1 MSDFRMDEAGLFL
14 ERQLEYIRPQIFE
27 VAYADIKYPTLLP
40 VTSEAG
46 QGAQTFTYR
55 IMDSTGEFKLIADAA
70 DDLPRS
76 DISQVEKSINIRSFG
91 GSFGYT
97 VQELRA
103 AQMANIA
110 LEQRRASA
118 VRRAYE
124 EKVEALAMFGES
136 TVGLAGFFN
145 NSTVD
150 VITAD
155 HWFTGTT
162 ASGVGTSQEMLE
174 LLNYG
179 VTAIING
186 SNMKEQPDTILMA
199 YEDYNTISTTRNSD
213 SSDVTVLEY
222 FLRTNPYIRN
232 VEPINQLDKDNS
244 VLNSN
249 RMVVYKRDPEKVQ
262 LHIPQPL
269 ELFPPQQR
277 GLEFIVP
284 AHARVGGV
292 ALYYPK
298 SVIYV
303 QATA

>member
-14 ERQLEYIRPQIFE
+14 ERQLEFIRPQVFE
-27 VAYADIKYPTLLP
+27 TAYADIKYPTILP

-46 QGAQTFTYR
+46 NAAQTYTYR
-55 IMDSTGEFKLIADAA
+55 IMDATGEFKLIADAA

-76 DISQVEKSINIRSFG
+76 DISQVEKSIVIRSFG

-103 AQMANIA
+103 AQMANVA

-124 EKVEALAMFGES
+124 EKVEQVAMFGEAS
-136 TVGLAGFFN
+136 ANLAGFFN
-145 NSTVD
+145 NATVD
-150 VITAD
+150 VIAAD
-155 HWFTGTT
+155 KWFTDSGTT
-162 ASGVGTSQEMLE
+162 SQDMLD

-179 VTAIING
+179 ADAMVNATQ
-186 SNMKEQPDTILMA
+186 MKEQPDTLLLP
-199 YEDYNTISTTRNSD
+199 YGDYAVISKRRNSD
-213 SSDVTVLEY
+213 SSDSTVLEY
-222 FLRTNPYIRN
+222 FLRTNPYITN
-232 VEPINQLDKDNS
+232 VAPILQLDKTKS
-244 VLNSN
+244 GLNTN
-249 RMVVYKRDPEKVQ
+249 RMVVYKRDPQKLE

-303 QATA
+303 QASA

>member
-1 MSDFRMDEAGLFL
+1 MSEFRLDDAGLFL
-14 ERQLEYIRPQIFE
+14 DRQLEHIRPQVFE
-27 VAYADIKYPTLLP
+27 VEYADIKYPTILP
-40 VTSEAG
+40 VTAEAG
-46 QGAQTFTYR
+46 PGAQTFTYR
-55 IMDSTGEFKLIADAA
+55 IMDATGDFKLISDAA
-70 DDLPRS
+70 DDLPRA
-76 DISQVEKSINIRSFG
+76 DVSQTEKSINIRSFG

-103 AQMANIA
+103 AQMANLS

-124 EKVEALAMFGES
+124 EKVESVAMFGEGS
-136 TVGLAGFFN
+136 VNLAGFFN
-145 NSTVD
+145 NATVD
-150 VITAD
+150 VISANKWFSTSAVTA
-155 HWFTGTT
+155 
-162 ASGVGTSQEMLE
+162 QEMLE
-174 LLNYG
+174 ILNQG
-179 VTAIING
+179 VSAIISG
-186 SNMKEQPDTILMA
+186 SNMKEQPDTILMP
-199 YEDYNTISTTRNSD
+199 YEDYNTVSTTRNSD

-232 VEPINQLDKDNS
+232 VEPINQLAAANS
-244 VLNSN
+244 SLAKN
-249 RMVVYKRDPEKVQ
+249 RLVVYKRDPQKVQ

-298 SVIYV
+298 SVKYV
-303 QATA
+303 QAP

>member
-14 ERQLEYIRPQIFE
+14 ERQLEYIRPQVFE
-27 VAYADIKYPTLLP
+27 VAYADIKYPTILP

-46 QGAQTFTYR
+46 PGAQTFTYR
-55 IMDSTGEFKLIADAA
+55 VMDATGEFKLIADAA
-70 DDLPRS
+70 DDLPRA

-110 LEQRRASA
+110 LEQRRATA

-124 EKVEALAMFGES
+124 EKVEDVAMFGES
-136 TVGLAGFFN
+136 SVGLQGFFN
-145 NSTVD
+145 NATVD
-150 VITAD
+150 VVAAD
-155 HWFTGTT
+155 KWFTDSGTT
-162 ASGVGTSQEMLE
+162 AQEMLD

-199 YEDYNTISTTRNSD
+199 WEDYNTISTRRNSD
-213 SSDVTVLEY
+213 SSDVTVMEY

-232 VEPINQLDKDNS
+232 IEPINQLDADKS
-244 VLNSN
+244 VLSKN
-249 RMVVYKRDPEKVQ
+249 RMVFYKRDPQKVQ

-298 SVIYV
+298 SVLYL
-303 QATA
+303 QAP

>member
-1 MSDFRMDEAGLFL
+1 MSDSRMDDAGLFL
-14 ERQLEYIRPQIFE
+14 ERQLEYIRPQVFE
-27 VAYADIKYPTLLP
+27 TVYADIKYPTILP
-40 VTSEAG
+40 VTAEAG
-46 QGAQTFTYR
+46 NGAQTFTYR

-70 DDLPRS
+70 DDLPRA
-76 DISQVEKSINIRSFG
+76 DISQTEKSIVFRSFG

-110 LEQRRASA
+110 LEQRRAAA

-124 EKVEALAMFGES
+124 EKAEEVAMFGEAS
-136 TVGLAGFFN
+136 ANLPGFFN
-145 NSTVD
+145 NATVD
-150 VITAD
+150 VLQANK
-155 HWFTGTT
+155 WFTDSGTT
-162 ASGVGTSQEMLE
+162 AQEMLE

-179 VTAIING
+179 VTAIVN
-186 SNMKEQPDTILMA
+186 STQMKEQPDTILMP
-199 YEDYNTISTTRNSD
+199 YEDFRVISTQRNSD

-222 FLRTNPYIRN
+222 FLRTNPFIRN
-232 VEPINQLDKDNS
+232 IEPILQLDKDNS
-244 VLNSN
+244 TLSTN
-249 RMVVYKRDPEKVQ
+249 RMVVYKRDPQKVQ

-284 AHARVGGV
+284 AHARLGGV
-292 ALYYPK
+292 ALYFPK

-303 QATA
+303 QND

>member
-1 MSDFRMDEAGLFL
+1 MSDFRMDDAGLFL
-14 ERQLEYIRPQIFE
+14 ERQLEYIRPQVFE
-27 VAYADIKYPTLLP
+27 ITYADIKYPTLLP

-46 QGAQTFTYR
+46 PGAQTFTYR

-70 DDLPRS
+70 DDLPRA

-124 EKVEALAMFGES
+124 EKVEAVAMFGES
-136 TVGLAGFFN
+136 SVGLAGFFN

-150 VITAD
+150 VIATD
-155 HWFTGTT
+155 RWFTGAT
-162 ASGVGTSQEMLE
+162 ASGTAQDMLE
-174 LLNYG
+174 LLNHG
-179 VTAIING
+179 VSAIINA
-186 SNMKEQPDTILMA
+186 SKMKEQPDTILLA
-199 YEDYNTISTTRNSD
+199 YEDYNKISTTRNSD

-232 VEPINQLDKDNS
+232 VEPVNQLDADNS
-244 VLNSN
+244 VLNTN

-303 QATA
+303 QASA

>member
-1 MSDFRMDEAGLFL
+1 MSEFRMDEAGLFL
-14 ERQLEYIRPQIFE
+14 ERQLEYIRPQVFE
-27 VAYADIKYPTLLP
+27 TEYADIKYPTILP

-46 QGAQTFTYR
+46 PGAQTFTYR
-55 IMDSTGEFKLIADAA
+55 VMDATGDFKLISDAA

-76 DISQVEKSINIRSFG
+76 DVSQVEKSISIRSFG

-110 LEQRRASA
+110 LEQRRAAA
-118 VRRAYE
+118 VRRSYE
-124 EKVEALAMFGES
+124 EKVEQVALFGEAS
-136 TVGLAGFFN
+136 VGMAGFFN

-150 VITAD
+150 VVAAD
-155 HWFTGTT
+155 KWFTGTT
-162 ASGVGTSQEMLE
+162 ATGTTSQDMLE

-199 YEDYNTISTTRNSD
+199 WEDYNKISTTRNSD

-222 FLRTNPYIRN
+222 FLRTNPFIRN
-232 VEPINQLDKDNS
+232 IEPINQLDADKS
-244 VLNSN
+244 ELQKN
-249 RMVVYKRDPEKVQ
+249 RMVFYKRDPQKVQ

-298 SVIYV
+298 SVLYL
-303 QATA
+303 QAP

>member
-1 MSDFRMDEAGLFL
+1 MDEAGLFL
-14 ERQLEYIRPQIFE
+14 ERQLEFIRPQVFE
-27 VAYADIKYPTLLP
+27 VTYADIKYPTLLP

-46 QGAQTFTYR
+46 PGAQTFTFR

-70 DDLPRS
+70 DDLPRA
-76 DISQVEKSINIRSFG
+76 DISQVERTINIRSFG

-124 EKVEALAMFGES
+124 EKVEAVAMFGES

-145 NSTVD
+145 NATVD
-150 VITAD
+150 VIAADKWFDTA
-155 HWFTGTT
+155 T
-162 ASGVGTSQEMLE
+162 AQEMLE

-179 VTAIING
+179 VSAIINA
-186 SNMKEQPDTILMA
+186 SKMKEQPDTILLA
-199 YEDYNTISTTRNSD
+199 YEDYNKISTTRNSD

-232 VEPINQLDKDNS
+232 VEPINQLDAGNS
-244 VLNSN
+244 VLNTN

-303 QATA
+303 QASS

>member
-1 MSDFRMDEAGLFL
+1 MSEFRMDEAGLFL
-14 ERQLEYIRPQIFE
+14 ERQLEFIRPQVFE
-27 VAYADIKYPTLLP
+27 VQYADIKYPTVLP

-46 QGAQTFTYR
+46 PGAQTFTYR
-55 IMDSTGEFKLIADAA
+55 IMDATGEFKLIADAA
-70 DDLPRS
+70 DDLPRA
-76 DISQVEKSINIRSFG
+76 DISQTEKSINIRSFG

-110 LEQRRASA
+110 LEQRRAAA

-124 EKVEALAMFGES
+124 EKVENLAFFGES
-136 TVGLAGFFN
+136 TVGLSGFFN

-150 VITAD
+150 VVAADKWFSTA
-155 HWFTGTT
+155 T
-162 ASGVGTSQEMLE
+162 AQEMLE

-179 VTAIING
+179 VTAIINA
-186 SNMKEQPDTILMA
+186 SKMKEQPDTILMA
-199 YEDYNTISTTRNSD
+199 WEDYNKVSTTRNSD

-222 FLRTNPYIRN
+222 FLRTNPFIRN
-232 VEPINQLDKDNS
+232 VEPINQLDADNS
-244 VLNSN
+244 ALNTN

-303 QATA
+303 QANA

>member
-1 MSDFRMDEAGLFL
+1 MSEFRMDEAGLFL
-14 ERQLEYIRPQIFE
+14 ERQLEFIRPQVFE
-27 VAYADIKYPTLLP
+27 VQYADIKYPTVLP

-46 QGAQTFTYR
+46 PGAQTFTYR
-55 IMDSTGEFKLIADAA
+55 IMDATGEFKLIADAA
-70 DDLPRS
+70 DDLPRA
-76 DISQVEKSINIRSFG
+76 DISQTEKSINIRSFG

-110 LEQRRASA
+110 LEQRRAAA

-124 EKVEALAMFGES
+124 EKVEDLAFFGES
-136 TVGLAGFFN
+136 TVGLSGFFN

-150 VITAD
+150 VVAADKWFSTA
-155 HWFTGTT
+155 T
-162 ASGVGTSQEMLE
+162 AQEMLE

-179 VTAIING
+179 VTAIINA
-186 SNMKEQPDTILMA
+186 SKMKEQPDTILMA
-199 YEDYNTISTTRNSD
+199 WEDYNKVSTTRNSD

-222 FLRTNPYIRN
+222 FLRTNPFIRN
-232 VEPINQLDKDNS
+232 VEPINQLDADNS
-244 VLNSN
+244 ALNTN

-303 QATA
+303 QANA

>member
-14 ERQLEYIRPQIFE
+14 ERQLEFIRPQVFE
-27 VAYADIKYPTLLP
+27 VTYADIKYPTLLP

-70 DDLPRS
+70 DDLPRA

-124 EKVEALAMFGES
+124 EKVEAVAMFGES
-136 TVGLAGFFN
+136 SVNLAGFFN
-145 NSTVD
+145 NATVD
-150 VITAD
+150 VIAAD
-155 HWFTGTT
+155 RWFTGTT
-162 ASGVGTSQEMLE
+162 ASGTAQDMLE

-179 VTAIING
+179 VSAIINA
-186 SNMKEQPDTILMA
+186 SNMKEQPDTILLA
-199 YEDYNTISTTRNSD
+199 YEDYNKISTTRNSD

-244 VLNSN
+244 VLNTN

-292 ALYYPK
+292 AIYYPK

-303 QATA
+303 QASA

>member
-55 IMDSTGEFKLIADAA
+55 IMDSTGEFKLLADAA

-110 LEQRRASA
+110 LEQRRAAA

-124 EKVEALAMFGES
+124 EKVEAVAMFGES

-150 VITAD
+150 VIAAD
-155 HWFTGTT
+155 YWFTGTT
-162 ASGVGTSQEMLE
+162 ASGTSQEMLE

-179 VTAIING
+179 VSAIINA

-199 YEDYNTISTTRNSD
+199 YEDYNKISTTRNSD

-244 VLNSN
+244 VLNTN

-303 QATA
+303 QASA

>member
-1 MSDFRMDEAGLFL
+1 MSEFRMDEAGLFL
-14 ERQLEYIRPQIFE
+14 ERQLEYIRPQVFE
-27 VAYADIKYPTLLP
+27 TVYADIKYPTILP
-40 VTSEAG
+40 VTAEAG
-46 QGAQTFTYR
+46 NAAQTFTYR
-55 IMDSTGEFKLIADAA
+55 VMDSTGDFRLLADAA
-70 DDLPRS
+70 DDLPRA

-103 AQMANIA
+103 AQMANVA
-110 LEQRRASA
+110 LEQRRAAA

-124 EKVEALAMFGES
+124 EKVEEIAMFGEAS
-136 TVGLAGFFN
+136 ASLAGFFN

-150 VITAD
+150 VLQAD
-155 HWFTGTT
+155 KWFTDSGTT
-162 ASGVGTSQEMLE
+162 SEEMLE

-179 VTAIING
+179 VTAIVNG
-186 SNMKEQPDTILMA
+186 SKMKETPDTILIA
-199 YEDYNTISTTRNSD
+199 YEDFRVISTQRNSD

-222 FLRTNPYIRN
+222 FLRTNPYITSI
-232 VEPINQLDKDNS
+232 EPINQLDADNS
-244 VLNSN
+244 VLNTN
-249 RMVVYKRDPEKVQ
+249 RMVVYKRDPQKVQ

-277 GLEFIVP
+277 GLEFVVP

-292 ALYYPK
+292 AIYFPK

-303 QATA
+303 QNN

>member
-55 IMDSTGEFKLIADAA
+55 IMDSTGEFKLLADAA

-110 LEQRRASA
+110 LEQRRAAA

-124 EKVEALAMFGES
+124 EKVEAVAMFGES

-150 VITAD
+150 VIAAD
-155 HWFTGTT
+155 YWFTGTT
-162 ASGVGTSQEMLE
+162 ASGTSQDLLE

-179 VTAIING
+179 VSAIINA
-186 SNMKEQPDTILMA
+186 SNMKEQPDTILLA
-199 YEDYNTISTTRNSD
+199 YEDYNKISTTRNSD

-244 VLNSN
+244 VLNTN

-303 QATA
+303 QASA

>member
-55 IMDSTGEFKLIADAA
+55 IMDSTGEFKLLADAA

-110 LEQRRASA
+110 LEQRRAAA

-124 EKVEALAMFGES
+124 EKVEAVAMFGES

-150 VITAD
+150 VIAANY
-155 HWFTGTT
+155 WFTGTT
-162 ASGVGTSQEMLE
+162 ASGTSQEMLE

-179 VTAIING
+179 VSAIINA

-199 YEDYNTISTTRNSD
+199 YEDYNKVSTTRNSD

-244 VLNSN
+244 VLNTN

-269 ELFPPQQR
+269 ELFCEPR
-277 GLEFIVP
+277 SCRLGL
-284 AHARVGGV
+284 
-292 ALYYPK
+292 
-298 SVIYV
+298 SS
-303 QATA
+303 

>member
-1 MSDFRMDEAGLFL
+1 
-14 ERQLEYIRPQIFE
+14 
-27 VAYADIKYPTLLP
+27 

-46 QGAQTFTYR
+46 PGAQTFTYR
-55 IMDSTGEFKLIADAA
+55 IMDATGDFKLISDAA
-70 DDLPRS
+70 DDLPRADVS
-76 DISQVEKSINIRSFG
+76 QIERSISIRSFG

-103 AQMANIA
+103 AQMANVN
-110 LEQRRASA
+110 LEQRRAAA

-124 EKVEALAMFGES
+124 EKVEEVAMFGEAS
-136 TVGLAGFFN
+136 VGLAGFFN

-150 VITAD
+150 VVAAD
-155 HWFTGTT
+155 KWFSTSGT
-162 ASGVGTSQEMLE
+162 TSQEMLD

-179 VTAIING
+179 VSAIING
-186 SNMKEQPDTILMA
+186 SNMKEQPDTILMP
-199 YEDYNTISTTRNSD
+199 YEDYNTISTRRNSD

-222 FLRTNPYIRN
+222 FMRTNPFIRN
-232 VEPINQLDKDNS
+232 IEPINQLDADKS
-244 VLNSN
+244 TLTKN
-249 RMVVYKRDPEKVQ
+249 RMVIYKRDPQKVQ

-292 ALYYPK
+292 SLYYPK
-298 SVIYV
+298 SALYL
-303 QATA
+303 QAP

>member
-76 DISQVEKSINIRSFG
+76 DISQVERSINIRSFG

-110 LEQRRASA
+110 LEQRRAAA

-124 EKVEALAMFGES
+124 EKVEAVAMFGES

-150 VITAD
+150 VIAANY
-155 HWFTGTT
+155 WFTGTT
-162 ASGVGTSQEMLE
+162 ASGTSQEMLE

-179 VTAIING
+179 VSAIINA
-186 SNMKEQPDTILMA
+186 SNMKEQPDTILLA
-199 YEDYNTISTTRNSD
+199 YEDYNKISTTRNSD

-244 VLNSN
+244 ILNTN

-303 QATA
+303 QASS

>member
-1 MSDFRMDEAGLFL
+1 MSEFRMDEAGLFL

-27 VAYADIKYPTLLP
+27 TEYADIKYPTILP

-46 QGAQTFTYR
+46 PGAQTFTYR
-55 IMDSTGEFKLIADAA
+55 IMDATGQFKVISDAA

-76 DISQVEKSINIRSFG
+76 DVTQTEKSINIRSIG

-103 AQMANIA
+103 AQMANVA
-110 LEQRRASA
+110 LEQRRAAA

-124 EKVEALAMFGES
+124 EKVEAIALFGES
-136 TVGLAGFFN
+136 SVSLQGFFN
-145 NSTVD
+145 NSSVD
-150 VITAD
+150 VVAAD
-155 HWFTGTT
+155 QWFTGAT
-162 ASGVGTSQEMLE
+162 ATGIDAQEMLE

-199 YEDYNTISTTRNSD
+199 WEDYNVISTTRNSD

-222 FLRTNPYIRN
+222 FLRTNPFIRN
-232 VEPINQLDKDNS
+232 VEPINQLDADKS
-244 VLNSN
+244 ELNKN
-249 RMVVYKRDPEKVQ
+249 RMVFYKRDPGKVQ

-277 GLEFIVP
+277 GLEFVVP

-298 SVIYV
+298 SVLYL
-303 QATA
+303 QAP

>member
-1 MSDFRMDEAGLFL
+1 MSEFRMDDAGLFL
-14 ERQLEYIRPQIFE
+14 ERQLEYIRPQVFE
-27 VAYADIKYPTLLP
+27 IAYADIKYPTVLP

-46 QGAQTFTYR
+46 PGAQTFTYR

-70 DDLPRS
+70 DDLPRA

-103 AQMANIA
+103 AQMANIS

-124 EKVEALAMFGES
+124 EKVENVAMFGES

-150 VITAD
+150 VIAAD
-155 HWFTGTT
+155 KWFTTSTIT
-162 ASGVGTSQEMLE
+162 AQEMLE

-179 VTAIING
+179 VSAIINA
-186 SNMKEQPDTILMA
+186 SNMKEQPDTILLA
-199 YEDYNTISTTRNSD
+199 YEDYNKISTTRNSD

-232 VEPINQLDKDNS
+232 V
-244 VLNSN
+244 
-249 RMVVYKRDPEKVQ
+249 
-262 LHIPQPL
+262 
-269 ELFPPQQR
+269 
-277 GLEFIVP
+277 
-284 AHARVGGV
+284 
-292 ALYYPK
+292 
-298 SVIYV
+298 
-303 QATA
+303 

>member
-14 ERQLEYIRPQIFE
+14 ERQLEFIRPQVFE
-27 VAYADIKYPTLLP
+27 VAYADIKYPTILP

-46 QGAQTFTYR
+46 PGAQTFTYR
-55 IMDSTGEFKLIADAA
+55 VMDATGEFKLIADAA
-70 DDLPRS
+70 DDLPRA

-103 AQMANIA
+103 AQMANIS

-124 EKVEALAMFGES
+124 EKVEEVALFGES
-136 TVGLAGFFN
+136 SVGLQGFFN
-145 NSTVD
+145 NATVD
-150 VITAD
+150 VIAAD
-155 HWFTGTT
+155 KWFSDSGTT
-162 ASGVGTSQEMLE
+162 AQEMLD

-199 YEDYNTISTTRNSD
+199 WEDYNTISTRRNSD
-213 SSDVTVLEY
+213 SSDVTVMEY

-232 VEPINQLDKDNS
+232 IEPINQLDADKS
-244 VLNSN
+244 TLSKN
-249 RMVVYKRDPEKVQ
+249 RMVFYKRDPQKVQ

-298 SVIYV
+298 SVLYL
-303 QATA
+303 QAP

>member
-1 MSDFRMDEAGLFL
+1 MSEFRMDEAGLFL
-14 ERQLEYIRPQIFE
+14 ERQLEYIRPQVFE
-27 VAYADIKYPTLLP
+27 TVYADIKYPTILP

-46 QGAQTFTYR
+46 NAAQTFTYR
-55 IMDSTGEFKLIADAA
+55 VMDSTGEFRLLADAA
-70 DDLPRS
+70 DDLPRA

-124 EKVEALAMFGES
+124 EKVEEVAMFGEAS
-136 TVGLAGFFN
+136 ASLAGFFN

-150 VITAD
+150 VLQAD
-155 HWFTGTT
+155 KWFTDSGTT
-162 ASGVGTSQEMLE
+162 AQEMLE

-179 VTAIING
+179 VTAIVNG
-186 SNMKEQPDTILMA
+186 SKMKEQPDTILMP
-199 YEDYNTISTTRNSD
+199 YEDFRVVSTQRNSD
-213 SSDVTVLEY
+213 SSDFTVLEY
-222 FLRTNPYIRN
+222 FLRTNPYITSI
-232 VEPINQLDKDNS
+232 EPINQLDKDNS
-244 VLNSN
+244 SLSTN
-249 RMVVYKRDPEKVQ
+249 RMVVYKRDPQKVQ

-277 GLEFIVP
+277 GLEFVVP

-292 ALYYPK
+292 AIYFPK

-303 QATA
+303 QDN

>member
-1 MSDFRMDEAGLFL
+1 MSEFRMDEAGLFL
-14 ERQLEYIRPQIFE
+14 ERQLEYIRPQVFE
-27 VAYADIKYPTLLP
+27 TEYADIKYPTILP

-46 QGAQTFTYR
+46 PGAQTFTYR
-55 IMDSTGEFKLIADAA
+55 IMDATGDFKLISDAA
-70 DDLPRS
+70 DDLPRA
-76 DISQVEKSINIRSFG
+76 DVSQTEKSISIRSFG

-110 LEQRRASA
+110 LEQRRAAA

-124 EKVEALAMFGES
+124 EKVEQVALFGEAS
-136 TVGLAGFFN
+136 VGLAGFFN
-145 NSTVD
+145 NATVD
-150 VITAD
+150 VVAAD
-155 HWFTGTT
+155 KWFSTSGT
-162 ASGVGTSQEMLE
+162 TSQEMLE
-174 LLNYG
+174 LLNQG
-179 VTAIING
+179 VSSIING

-199 YEDYNTISTTRNSD
+199 WADYNIVSTQRNSD

-222 FLRTNPYIRN
+222 FLRTNPFIRN
-232 VEPINQLDKDNS
+232 VEPINQLDATKGS
-244 VLNSN
+244 LSKN
-249 RMVVYKRDPEKVQ
+249 RMVVYKRDPGKVQ

-298 SVIYV
+298 SVLYV
-303 QATA
+303 QAP

>member
-1 MSDFRMDEAGLFL
+1 MSEFRMDEAGLFL
-14 ERQLEYIRPQIFE
+14 ERQLEYIRPQVFE
-27 VAYADIKYPTLLP
+27 TVYADIKYPTILP
-40 VTSEAG
+40 VTAEAG
-46 QGAQTFTYR
+46 NAAQTFTYR
-55 IMDSTGEFKLIADAA
+55 IMDSTGDFKLIADAA
-70 DDLPRS
+70 DDLPRA
-76 DISQVEKSINIRSFG
+76 DISQVEKSIVIRSFG

-110 LEQRRASA
+110 LEQRRAAA

-124 EKVEALAMFGES
+124 EKVEEVAMFGES
-136 TVGLAGFFN
+136 SAGLAGFFN

-150 VITAD
+150 VLQAD
-155 HWFTGTT
+155 KWFTDSGTT
-162 ASGVGTSQEMLE
+162 AQEMLE
-174 LLNYG
+174 LLEYG
-179 VTAIING
+179 ATAMVNATQ
-186 SNMKEQPDTILMA
+186 MKETPDTILMP
-199 YEDYNTISTTRNSD
+199 YEDFRVISTRRNSD

-222 FLRTNPYIRN
+222 FLRTNPFIRN
-232 VEPINQLDKDNS
+232 VEPILQLDKDKS
-244 VLNSN
+244 SLSTN
-249 RMVVYKRDPEKVQ
+249 RMVVYKRDPQKVQ

-292 ALYYPK
+292 ALYFPK

-303 QATA
+303 QND

>member
-1 MSDFRMDEAGLFL
+1 MSEFRMDEAGLFL
-14 ERQLEYIRPQIFE
+14 ERQLEFIRPQVFE
-27 VAYADIKYPTLLP
+27 VQYADIKYPTVLP

-46 QGAQTFTYR
+46 PGAQTFTYR
-55 IMDSTGEFKLIADAA
+55 IMDATGEFRLIADAA
-70 DDLPRS
+70 DDLPRA
-76 DISQVEKSINIRSFG
+76 DISQTEKSINIRSFG

-110 LEQRRASA
+110 LEQRRAAA

-124 EKVEALAMFGES
+124 EKVESLAFFGES
-136 TVGLAGFFN
+136 SVGLSGFFN

-150 VITAD
+150 VVAADKWFSTA
-155 HWFTGTT
+155 T
-162 ASGVGTSQEMLE
+162 AQEMLE

-179 VTAIING
+179 VTAIINA
-186 SNMKEQPDTILMA
+186 SKMKEQPDTILMA
-199 YEDYNTISTTRNSD
+199 WEDYNKVSTTRNSD

-232 VEPINQLDKDNS
+232 VEPINELDADNS
-244 VLNSN
+244 ALNTN

-269 ELFPPQQR
+269 ELFPAQQR

-303 QATA
+303 QASS

>member
-14 ERQLEYIRPQIFE
+14 ERQLEFIRPQVFE
-27 VAYADIKYPTLLP
+27 VTYADIKYPTLLP

-46 QGAQTFTYR
+46 PGAQTFTFR

-70 DDLPRS
+70 DDLPRA

-110 LEQRRASA
+110 LEQRRAQA

-124 EKVEALAMFGES
+124 EKVEDVALFGES
-136 TVGLAGFFN
+136 SVGLAGFFN

-155 HWFTGTT
+155 KWFTDSGTT
-162 ASGVGTSQEMLE
+162 AQEMLE

-179 VTAIING
+179 VTGIINA
-186 SNMKEQPDTILMA
+186 SQMKEQPDTILMA
-199 YEDYNTISTTRNSD
+199 WNDYREISTRRNSD

-222 FLRTNPYIRN
+222 FLRTNPYIN
-232 VEPINQLDKDNS
+232 NIEPINQLDKTKS
-244 VLNSN
+244 GLTTN
-249 RMVVYKRDPEKVQ
+249 RMVVYKRDPGKVQ

-298 SVIYV
+298 SAIYV
-303 QATA
+303 QASA

>member
-1 MSDFRMDEAGLFL
+1 MSEFRMDEAGLFL
-14 ERQLEYIRPQIFE
+14 ERQLEFIRPQVFE
-27 VAYADIKYPTLLP
+27 VQYADIKYPTVLP

-46 QGAQTFTYR
+46 PGAQTFTYR
-55 IMDSTGEFKLIADAA
+55 IMDATGEFKLIADAA
-70 DDLPRS
+70 DDLPRA
-76 DISQVEKSINIRSFG
+76 DISQTEKSINIRSFG

-110 LEQRRASA
+110 LEQRRAAA

-124 EKVEALAMFGES
+124 EKVEDLAFFGES
-136 TVGLAGFFN
+136 TVGLSGFFN

-150 VITAD
+150 VVAADKWFSTA
-155 HWFTGTT
+155 T
-162 ASGVGTSQEMLE
+162 AQEMLE

-179 VTAIING
+179 VTAIINA
-186 SNMKEQPDTILMA
+186 SKMKEQPDTILMA
-199 YEDYNTISTTRNSD
+199 WEDYNKVSTTRNSD

-222 FLRTNPYIRN
+222 FLRTNPFIRN
-232 VEPINQLDKDNS
+232 VEPINQLDADNS
-244 VLNSN
+244 ALNTN

-303 QATA
+303 QANS

>member
-1 MSDFRMDEAGLFL
+1 MSEFRMDEAGLFL
-14 ERQLEYIRPQIFE
+14 ERQLEYIRPQVFE
-27 VAYADIKYPTLLP
+27 VEYADIKYPTILP

-46 QGAQTFTYR
+46 PGAQTFTYR
-55 IMDSTGEFKLIADAA
+55 VMDATGDFKLISDAA

-76 DISQVEKSINIRSFG
+76 DVSQVEKSISIRSFG

-110 LEQRRASA
+110 LEQRRAAA
-118 VRRAYE
+118 VRRSYE
-124 EKVEALAMFGES
+124 EKVEQVALFGEAS
-136 TVGLAGFFN
+136 VGMAGFFN

-150 VITAD
+150 VVAAD
-155 HWFTGTT
+155 KWFTGTT
-162 ASGVGTSQEMLE
+162 ATGTTSQDMLE

-199 YEDYNTISTTRNSD
+199 WEDYNKISTTRNSD

-222 FLRTNPYIRN
+222 FLRTNPFIRN
-232 VEPINQLDKDNS
+232 IEPINQLDADKS
-244 VLNSN
+244 ELQKN
-249 RMVVYKRDPEKVQ
+249 RMVFYKRDPQKVQ

-298 SVIYV
+298 SVLYL
-303 QATA
+303 QAP

>member
-70 DDLPRS
+70 DDLPRA

-124 EKVEALAMFGES
+124 EKVEAVAMFGES
-136 TVGLAGFFN
+136 SVNLAGFFN
-145 NSTVD
+145 NATVD
-150 VITAD
+150 VIATD
-155 HWFTGTT
+155 RWFTGST
-162 ASGVGTSQEMLE
+162 ASGTAQDMLE

-179 VTAIING
+179 VSAIINA
-186 SNMKEQPDTILMA
+186 SNMKEQPDTILLA
-199 YEDYNTISTTRNSD
+199 YEDYNKISTTRNSD

-232 VEPINQLDKDNS
+232 VEPVNQLDADNS
-244 VLNSN
+244 VLNTN

-303 QATA
+303 QASA

>member
-55 IMDSTGEFKLIADAA
+55 IMDSTGEFKLLADAA

-110 LEQRRASA
+110 LEQRRAAA

-124 EKVEALAMFGES
+124 EKVEAVAMFGES

-150 VITAD
+150 VIAAD
-155 HWFTGTT
+155 YWFTGTT
-162 ASGVGTSQEMLE
+162 ASGTSQEMLE

-179 VTAIING
+179 VSAIINA
-186 SNMKEQPDTILMA
+186 SNMKEQPDTILLA
-199 YEDYNTISTTRNSD
+199 YEDYNKISTTRNSD

-244 VLNSN
+244 VLNTN

-303 QATA
+303 QASA

>member
-14 ERQLEYIRPQIFE
+14 ERQLEFIRPQVFE
-27 VAYADIKYPTLLP
+27 VTYADIKYPTLLP

-46 QGAQTFTYR
+46 PGAQTFTYR

-70 DDLPRS
+70 DDLPRA
-76 DISQVEKSINIRSFG
+76 DISQIERTINIRSFG

-103 AQMANIA
+103 AQMATIA
-110 LEQRRASA
+110 LEQRRATA

-124 EKVEALAMFGES
+124 EKVESVAMFGES
-136 TVGLAGFFN
+136 SVGLVGFFN
-145 NSTVD
+145 NPTVD
-150 VITAD
+150 VVAADKWFDTA
-155 HWFTGTT
+155 T
-162 ASGVGTSQEMLE
+162 AAEMLE

-179 VTAIING
+179 VSAIINA
-186 SNMKEQPDTILMA
+186 SKMKEQPDTILLA
-199 YEDYNTISTTRNSD
+199 YEDYNKISTTRNSD

-232 VEPINQLDKDNS
+232 VEPINQLDAGKS
-244 VLNSN
+244 VLNTN

-303 QATA
+303 QASS

>member
-14 ERQLEYIRPQIFE
+14 ERQLEFIRPQVFE
-27 VAYADIKYPTLLP
+27 VTYADIKYPTLLP

-46 QGAQTFTYR
+46 PGAQTFTFR

-70 DDLPRS
+70 DDLPRA

-124 EKVEALAMFGES
+124 EKVEAVAMFGES
-136 TVGLAGFFN
+136 SVGLAGFFN
-145 NSTVD
+145 NATVD

-155 HWFTGTT
+155 KWFTGTT
-162 ASGVGTSQEMLE
+162 ASGTAQDMLE

-179 VTAIING
+179 VSAIINA
-186 SNMKEQPDTILMA
+186 SNMKEQPDTILLA
-199 YEDYNTISTTRNSD
+199 YEDYNKISTTRNSD

-232 VEPINQLDKDNS
+232 VEPINQLDADNS
-244 VLNSN
+244 VLNTN

-303 QATA
+303 QASA

>member
-1 MSDFRMDEAGLFL
+1 MSEFRMDEAGLFL
-14 ERQLEYIRPQIFE
+14 ERQLEFIRPQVFE
-27 VAYADIKYPTLLP
+27 VVYADIKYPTILP

-46 QGAQTFTYR
+46 PGAQTFTFR

-70 DDLPRS
+70 DDLPRA

-110 LEQRRASA
+110 LEQRRAQA

-124 EKVEALAMFGES
+124 EKVEEVALFGEAS
-136 TVGLAGFFN
+136 VGLAGFFN
-145 NSTVD
+145 NATVD
-150 VITAD
+150 VVTAD
-155 HWFTGTT
+155 KWFTD
-162 ASGVGTSQEMLE
+162 SGVTAQEMLE

-179 VTAIING
+179 VTGIINA
-186 SNMKEQPDTILMA
+186 SQMKEQPDTILMPWN
-199 YEDYNTISTTRNSD
+199 DYREISTRRNSD

-222 FLRTNPYIRN
+222 FLRTNPYITN
-232 VEPINQLDKDNS
+232 IEPINQLDKTKSD
-244 VLNSN
+244 LTTN
-249 RMVVYKRDPEKVQ
+249 RMVVYKRDPGKVQ

-298 SVIYV
+298 SAIYV
-303 QATA
+303 QASA

>member
-1 MSDFRMDEAGLFL
+1 MTDFRMDTAGLFL
-14 ERQLEYIRPQIFE
+14 ERQLEYIRPQVFE
-27 VAYADIKYPTLLP
+27 IQYADIKYSTILP

-46 QGAQTFTYR
+46 TGAQTFTYR
-55 IMDSTGEFKLIADAA
+55 IMDSTGEFRLLADAA
-70 DDLPRS
+70 SDLPRA

-91 GSFGYT
+91 GSFCYT

-110 LEQRRASA
+110 LEQRRAAA

-124 EKVEALAMFGES
+124 EKVESVALFGES

-145 NSTVD
+145 NSSVD
-150 VITAD
+150 IVAADKWFTTSSITA
-155 HWFTGTT
+155 
-162 ASGVGTSQEMLE
+162 QEMNE

-179 VTAIING
+179 VSAIING
-186 SNMKEQPDTILMA
+186 SKMKEQPDTILLG
-199 YEDYNTISTTRNSD
+199 YEDYNKVSTTRNSD

-232 VEPINQLDKDNS
+232 VEPINQLTKGNNGGK
-244 VLNSN
+244 LNTS

-269 ELFPPQQR
+269 ELFPAQQR

-303 QATA
+303 QASS

>member
-1 MSDFRMDEAGLFL
+1 MDA
-14 ERQLEYIRPQIFE
+14 
-27 VAYADIKYPTLLP
+27 
-40 VTSEAG
+40 
-46 QGAQTFTYR
+46 
-55 IMDSTGEFKLIADAA
+55 TGEFKIISDAA
-70 DDLPRS
+70 DDLPRA
-76 DISQVEKSINIRSFG
+76 DVTQVEKTINIRSIG

-103 AQMANIA
+103 AQMADVA
-110 LEQRRASA
+110 LEQRRAAA

-124 EKVEALAMFGES
+124 EKVESIAMFGDAS
-136 TVGLAGFFN
+136 VSLTGFFN

-150 VITAD
+150 VYTAD
-155 HWFTGTT
+155 KWFTDSGT
-162 ASGVGTSQEMLE
+162 TSQEMLD

-179 VTAIING
+179 VSAIVNG
-186 SNMKEQPDTILMA
+186 SRMVEQPDTILMA
-199 YEDYNTISTTRNSD
+199 YEDYNVIATQRNSD

-222 FLRTNPYIRN
+222 FLRTNPFIRN
-232 VEPINQLDKDNS
+232 IEPINQLDADNS
-244 VLNSN
+244 GLITN
-249 RMVVYKRDPEKVQ
+249 RMVVYKRDPEKLQ

-292 ALYYPK
+292 SIYYPK

-303 QATA
+303 QAT

>member
-14 ERQLEYIRPQIFE
+14 ERQLEFIRPQVFE
-27 VAYADIKYPTLLP
+27 VTYADIKYPTLLP

-46 QGAQTFTYR
+46 PGAQTFTYR

-70 DDLPRS
+70 DDLPRA

-103 AQMANIA
+103 AQMATIA
-110 LEQRRASA
+110 LEQRRATA

-124 EKVEALAMFGES
+124 EKVESVAMFGES
-136 TVGLAGFFN
+136 SVGLVGFFN
-145 NSTVD
+145 NPTVD
-150 VITAD
+150 VVAADKWFDTA
-155 HWFTGTT
+155 T
-162 ASGVGTSQEMLE
+162 AAEMLE

-179 VTAIING
+179 VSAIINA
-186 SNMKEQPDTILMA
+186 SKMKEQPDTILLA
-199 YEDYNTISTTRNSD
+199 YEDYNKISTTRNSD

-232 VEPINQLDKDNS
+232 VEPINQLDAGNS
-244 VLNSN
+244 VLNTN

-303 QATA
+303 QASS

>member
-14 ERQLEYIRPQIFE
+14 ERQLEFIRPQVFE
-27 VAYADIKYPTLLP
+27 TAYADIKYPTILP

-46 QGAQTFTYR
+46 NAAQTYTYR
-55 IMDSTGEFKLIADAA
+55 IMDATGEFKLIADAA

-76 DISQVEKSINIRSFG
+76 DISQVEKSIVIRSFG

-103 AQMANIA
+103 AQMANVA

-124 EKVEALAMFGES
+124 EKVEQVAMFGEAS
-136 TVGLAGFFN
+136 ANLAGFFN
-145 NSTVD
+145 NATVD
-150 VITAD
+150 VIAAD
-155 HWFTGTT
+155 KWFTDSGTT
-162 ASGVGTSQEMLE
+162 SQDMLD

-179 VTAIING
+179 ADAMVNATQ
-186 SNMKEQPDTILMA
+186 MKEQPDTLLLP
-199 YEDYNTISTTRNSD
+199 YNDYAVISKRRNSD
-213 SSDVTVLEY
+213 SSDSTVLEY
-222 FLRTNPYIRN
+222 FLRTNPYITN
-232 VEPINQLDKDNS
+232 VAPILQLDKAKS
-244 VLNSN
+244 GLNTN
-249 RMVVYKRDPEKVQ
+249 RMVVYKRDPQKLE

-303 QATA
+303 QASA